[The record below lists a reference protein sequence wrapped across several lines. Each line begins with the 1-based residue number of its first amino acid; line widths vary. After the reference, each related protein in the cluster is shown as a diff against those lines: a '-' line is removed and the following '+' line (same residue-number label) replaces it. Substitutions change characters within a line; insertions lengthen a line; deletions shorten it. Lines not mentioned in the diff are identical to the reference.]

1 MAAMLR
7 LQEDLEMLVW
17 NSCCSS
23 RAGGRL
29 KADLRLSPPA
39 FFFRWMEMA
48 VAARAS
54 TQLGLVVSGT
64 SRGSVSSYILGV

>member
-17 NSCCSS
+17 NSCCGS
-23 RAGGRL
+23 RTGGRL
-29 KADLRLSPPA
+29 KANLRLSPPA

-48 VAARAS
+48 VAVAARDS
-54 TQLGLVVSGT
+54 TQLGLVV

>member
-1 MAAMLR
+1 MLR

-17 NSCCSS
+17 NFCCGS

-29 KADLRLSPPA
+29 KANLRLSPPA

-48 VAARAS
+48 LAARDS
-54 TQLGLVVSGT
+54 TQLGLVV

>member
-7 LQEDLEMLVW
+7 LQEDLEMLVR
-17 NSCCSS
+17 NSCCGS

-39 FFFRWMEMA
+39 FFFRWMKMA

-54 TQLGLVVSGT
+54 TQLGLVVS
-64 SRGSVSSYILGV
+64 RCSVSSYILGV

>member
-17 NSCCSS
+17 NSCCGS

-48 VAARAS
+48 VAARDS
-54 TQLGLVVSGT
+54 TQLGLVV